1 MLLSGMK
8 LINLPA
14 WPGKFPVACSCI
26 CFVRVKRCR
35 QLYRSFPSLLPPFPT
50 ETFPE
55 TVSTEVIGQSYE
67 GRDMRVI
74 KICGGGECGKKPGM
88 YIEGGEEF

>member
-1 MLLSGMK
+1 MDL
-8 LINLPA
+8 
-14 WPGKFPVACSCI
+14 FCSCEKVPTTLPI
-26 CFVRVKRCR
+26 IF
-35 QLYRSFPSLLPPFPT
+35 LPPFLT

>member
-1 MLLSGMK
+1 MCLS
-8 LINLPA
+8 
-14 WPGKFPVACSCI
+14 CSCEKVATASAI
-26 CFVRVKRCR
+26 I
-35 QLYRSFPSLLPPFPT
+35 SFPPSIT
-50 ETFPE
+50 ETYPE

-74 KICGGGECGKKPGM
+74 KICGGGGGECGRKPGM